1 MSEFAI
7 FRTLGDAI
15 AAGELAEIGPAW
27 GRVAQNDGPAA
38 PGGGQ
43 RIAVRAVSK
52 SFDGRQVFRDL
63 SLTIGVGEF
72 VAIVGRSGCGK
83 TTLLRM
89 IAGLDAPTS
98 GTVSLDDRP
107 VTALQPT
114 VRLLFQDA
122 RLLPWQRVLGN
133 VGVARRPGWRE
144 QAAEALAAVGLADR
158 AGDWP
163 SVLSGGQRQRVAL
176 ARALVSHPRVLLLD
190 EPFGALDALT
200 RMEMHQLLEG
210 IWQEHRFTTVLIT
223 HDVAEAVALA
233 DRVIVLR
240 EGEVALDLDIDLPRP
255 RRASADPR
263 AAAVQAR
270 ILDQV

>member
-1 MSEFAI
+1 MTDFAV

-15 AAGELAEIGPAW
+15 AAGELANIGPAW
-27 GRVAQNDGPAA
+27 GRATREVRPA
-38 PGGGQ
+38 PIGGQ
-43 RIAVRAVSK
+43 RIGVRALDK
-52 SFDGRQVFRDL
+52 AFDGRAVFKDL
-63 SLTIGVGEF
+63 NLTVDAGQF

-89 IAGLDAPTS
+89 IAGLDAPSS
-98 GTVSLDDRP
+98 GTIAIDDRP

-133 VGVARRPGWRE
+133 VGVGRRPGWRE
-144 QAAEALAAVGLADR
+144 QAEAALAAVGLADR

-163 SVLSGGQRQRVAL
+163 AVLSGGQRQRVAL

-200 RMEMHQLLEG
+200 RMDMHRLLEG
-210 IWQEHRFTTVLIT
+210 IWREHGFTTVLIT

-240 EGEVALDLDIDLPRP
+240 EGEVALDLAIDLPRP

>member
-1 MSEFAI
+1 MSDFAI

-15 AAGELAEIGPAW
+15 AAGELADIGPAW
-27 GRVAQNDGPAA
+27 GRAA
-38 PGGGQ
+38 RDERVVLAGGQ
-43 RIAVRAVSK
+43 CITVRRVEKA
-52 SFDGRQVFRDL
+52 FDGRTVFHGL
-63 SLTIGVGEF
+63 NLTIGVGEF

-89 IAGLDAPTS
+89 IAGLDTPGA
-98 GTVSLDDRP
+98 GTLALDDRP

-200 RMEMHQLLEG
+200 RMEMHRLLES
-210 IWQEHRFTTVLIT
+210 IWQEHHFTTVLIT
-223 HDVAEAVALA
+223 HDVGEAVALA

-240 EGEVALDLDIDLPRP
+240 DGEVALDLDIDLPRP